1 MPQSSELPSDPPP
14 DNPSWS
20 SAQLN
25 RLQFEWQNA
34 VRCYAYHPFVR
45 IVSLHGEPPV
55 EYEIEFR
62 VRTLEIDANGRLGYA
77 PACSIKLSLP
87 TDFPHRPPQITPM
100 QAIFHPNIDNE
111 SIQIFPAWKPSLTL
125 VDIIERI
132 GKMLAF
138 QSIDPQNI
146 WNPIAWDWV
155 NANPGHVPTDTTAN
169 LSKDAG
175 GDPLDRICRSGPA
188 TLPAIRE
195 QLRAFSHAML
205 DPLQPIPADELHAF
219 SQRLR
224 LALHVF
230 LDAGIPT
237 HLATEAVE
245 LNVWVDALPDAESS
259 FATLRSAITAIQSS
273 TRVIDGLNEATKLL
287 DQQLESLQQFI
298 SNEPSNDPRLLLQGL
313 PGTADLQKSQGL
325 LRGLLA
331 KTEQRLAAAQ
341 SLDQSLR
348 AVPSNPSLPTLLRKL
363 IDHLTASRAAQ
374 THETREQLQSAYSA
388 AASIVSRARDE
399 SACLDLLL
407 LWREFVDITHRAQKL
422 SRQILE
428 WGAAG
433 VHAYFLNND
442 AGQHGPFDFEQQVD
456 LGSARI
462 AVRRIDHH
470 TIEAIDLMRGTAIG
484 RSEIGNLSAVIPG
497 RQPPEAYPTTLR
509 PTPRCD
515 DLAMQ
520 LDYAVTQSCALLHRL
535 REARAETLG
544 TSPSARHAAALATPS
559 IILTVSTDHQTLS
572 TRWAA
577 LAADLRSLAPF
588 KERIATYHLLTRA
601 HEAIPLFL
609 KDRSTASA
617 LREKTDRRLAEI
629 LSRASAD
636 PDSGGPMIP
645 GKLHHE
651 YESLLTQ
658 GETSQMQMEHCDA
671 AIAMLCEQVLSRT
684 AAKKATASPI
694 GSAKIPHLNLLP
706 EMPADMK
713 NLSATMSDQSVLE
726 LVSAIEALTQTQLY
740 FGRRPTAVAM
750 VETPAVEHPIPEEIE
765 APDTDPTPREYTTH
779 SDFEQAAEERAD
791 DLLLDWT

>member
-1 MPQSSELPSDPPP
+1 MPQSSELPSEAPPP
-14 DNPSWS
+14 DPSWS

-25 RLQFEWQNA
+25 RLQFDWQNA

-45 IVSLHGEPPV
+45 IVSLHGEPPT

-62 VRTLEIDANGRLGYA
+62 VRTLEIDSEGRLGYA
-77 PACSIKLSLP
+77 DACSIKLSLP
-87 TDFPHRPPQITPM
+87 TDFPHGPPHVRPM

-132 GKMLAF
+132 GKLLAF

-146 WNPIAWDWV
+146 WNPIAMDWV

-175 GDPLDRICRSGPA
+175 GDPLHRICRSGSA

-195 QLRAFSHAML
+195 QLRTFSHAML
-205 DPLQPIPADELHAF
+205 DPLQPIPADEIHAF
-219 SQRLR
+219 SQRIR
-224 LALHVF
+224 LALRVF
-230 LDAGIPT
+230 LDAGIPPN
-237 HLATEAVE
+237 LATEAVE
-245 LNVWVDALPDAESS
+245 LNVWVDALPDAEAS
-259 FATLRSAITAIQSS
+259 FATLRGAITAIQRSP
-273 TRVIDGLNEATKLL
+273 RVIDSLNEATKLL

-298 SNEPSNDPRLLLQGL
+298 GKEPSTDPRLLLQGL

-325 LRGLLA
+325 VRGLLS
-331 KTEQRLAAAQ
+331 KTEQRLATAR

-363 IDHLTASRAAQ
+363 IDHLTASRATQ
-374 THETREQLQSAYSA
+374 THETREQLQSGYIA

-399 SACLDLLL
+399 STCLDHLLQ
-407 LWREFVDITHRAQKL
+407 WREFVDITQRAQKL

-433 VHAYFLNND
+433 VQAYYLNSE

-456 LGSARI
+456 FGSARI
-462 AVRRIDHH
+462 AVRRINHR

-484 RSEIGNLSAVIPG
+484 RRKSGNLSVVVTG
-497 RQPPEAYPTTLR
+497 SHSPEAYPVTLR

-544 TSPSARHAAALATPS
+544 TSPFARHAAALAADPV
-559 IILTVSTDHQTLS
+559 ILTVSTDHQTLS

-601 HEAIPLFL
+601 HEAVPFFL
-609 KDRSTASA
+609 QDRSTASA
-617 LREKTDRRLAEI
+617 VREKADRRLAEI
-629 LSRASAD
+629 LSRAATD

-651 YESLLTQ
+651 YESLLNQ
-658 GETSQMQMEHCDA
+658 NETSQMKIERCDA
-671 AIAMLCEQVLSRT
+671 AIAILCEQVLSRM
-684 AAKKATASPI
+684 AAKKATASPV

-706 EMPADMK
+706 GMPGNIN
-713 NLSATMSDQSVLE
+713 NLSATMSDQSVLQ
-726 LVSAIEALTQTQLY
+726 LVAAIEAMTQTQLY

-750 VETPAVEHPIPEEIE
+750 VEAPAVDQRIFDELE
-765 APDTDPTPREYTTH
+765 APDGHPTPYEYTSH
-779 SDFEQAAEERAD
+779 ADFEQEAEERTD